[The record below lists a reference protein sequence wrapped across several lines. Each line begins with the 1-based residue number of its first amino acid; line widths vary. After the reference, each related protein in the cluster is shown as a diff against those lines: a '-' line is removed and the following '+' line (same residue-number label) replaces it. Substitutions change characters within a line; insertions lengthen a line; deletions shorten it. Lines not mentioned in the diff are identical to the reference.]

1 MKCPSSFYYPL
12 QSIDEKISIL
22 FHNQTVYRP
31 TQQKDKDRYEHDK
44 RKTRPR
50 KNQQM
55 TGHDGGDKCLG
66 NKKWNKVLWL
76 KQERNDNTYFNEDK
90 ERKQNSHLGL
100 VLMRNSHVMR
110 TADKATNRD
119 ETDRNPL

>member
-1 MKCPSSFYYPL
+1 
-12 QSIDEKISIL
+12 
-22 FHNQTVYRP
+22 
-31 TQQKDKDRYEHDK
+31 
-44 RKTRPR
+44 
-50 KNQQM
+50 M

-66 NKKWNKVLWL
+66 NKKWNKMLWL
-76 KQERNDNTYFNEDK
+76 KQERNGNTYFNEDK

-110 TADKATNRD
+110 TANKATNRD